1 MNCNRTKGSN
11 SLAQVG
17 HINHLSLV
25 SYKEFISQVM
35 NWNNATMKTVIQ
47 GRDIPIRFN
56 NKCKEKFTPTTK
68 ENPTY
73 TIIDSN
79 TAMSLYTTVGR
90 RLLPKTT
97 SSRWAFIIIG
107 SSLREKEKGIS
118 ASEETSER
126 LALIM
131 KSKIWE
137 SNSSLVMLAIMT
149 IERLEVR
156 FERSLGVM
164 ACKKAGSKF
173 KGKDYNKPH
182 NIVSN

>member
-1 MNCNRTKGSN
+1 MSNLHRLVIKELIHVMLERSLAIAGSLSHSISMNCNRTKGSN

-35 NWNNATMKTVIQ
+35 NWNNATMKTLIQ

-97 SSRWAFIIIG
+97 SSR
-107 SSLREKEKGIS
+107 
-118 ASEETSER
+118 
-126 LALIM
+126 
-131 KSKIWE
+131 
-137 SNSSLVMLAIMT
+137 
-149 IERLEVR
+149 
-156 FERSLGVM
+156 
-164 ACKKAGSKF
+164 
-173 KGKDYNKPH
+173 
-182 NIVSN
+182 